1 MGWSDFWNNLLSGGA
16 TVVQES
22 TLPGLDYADPDI
34 DLPGN
39 QNAQNWRRLTQSKS
53 DLSPLTQ
60 ERMQEMALY
69 LSDRN
74 PLAKGIIDVM
84 TAFVVGEGFTV
95 TSKDDN
101 TRKAIDRFWDDGQN
115 DMAQRVE
122 EFTRELAIFGEQL
135 VLAFVNDVS
144 GRVAL
149 VSVDPRTI
157 RSVLP
162 HPMATDRPYA
172 VGLADEERP
181 GERRWVKI
189 ITEDDDPNSD
199 TFGKLVG
206 AAESESLMIG
216 QNQSRPFYQPPVAET
231 GSRLA
236 GCFFFPINKPRSA
249 MRGRSDLLPVA
260 DFVDLYDR
268 LMFDE
273 SERMSFIRTFVWD
286 VKVTGAS
293 PEELVAKA
301 LNDPPPKPGSV
312 KYHNESEEWNA
323 VSPDLNSA
331 DSAITAD
338 MLLALVATGVG
349 LPKLWLNG
357 SMDINRATAQESAD
371 PALKRLTMRQKMV
384 RRAIERM
391 VRFALDTAVTAGAL
405 ADEGDAGIEFTV
417 SAAEMSSRD
426 LERASRSLQTTV
438 QALGMADAANW
449 VDDRTAQEA
458 VVLMLGQLGLD
469 VDLDELRQR
478 IEDQKEEDAE
488 NDQYELPPYLGMGKN
503 PGSDALGQ
511 AMKDGGAGKEAPQTA
526 AQAAQA
532 SGPAA

>member
-1 MGWSDFWNNLLSGGA
+1 MGWSDFFSNLLGA
-16 TVVQES
+16 GTVVVQES
-22 TLPGLDYADPDI
+22 VLPGLDYADPDI

-39 QNAQNWRRLTQSKS
+39 QNAQNWRRLTQTKA

-74 PLAKGIIDVM
+74 PLAKGIVDLM
-84 TAFVVGEGFTV
+84 TSFIVGEGFTV
-95 TSKDDN
+95 TSKDEKVR
-101 TRKAIDRFWDDGQN
+101 TAIDRFWDDGQN

-122 EFTRELAIFGEQL
+122 DFTRELAIYGEQL
-135 VLAFVNDVS
+135 VLAFVNDTS

-157 RSVLP
+157 KSVQP
-162 HPMATDRPYA
+162 HPMATDRAYA
-172 VGLADEERP
+172 VGLTGERADET
-181 GERRWVKI
+181 RWVKI
-189 ITEDDDPNSD
+189 IAEDDDPQSD
-199 TFGKLVG
+199 TFGRLVG
-206 AAESESLMIG
+206 CAEGETIRVG
-216 QNQSRPFYQPPVAET
+216 QNLTQPFYQPPVAEA

-236 GCFFFPINKPRSA
+236 GCFYFPVNKPRGA

-286 VKVTGAS
+286 VKVTGADAQ
-293 PEELVAKA
+293 ELMARA
-301 LNDPPPKPGSV
+301 ASEPPPKPGSV
-312 KYHNESEEWNA
+312 KFHNESEEWSA

-331 DSAITAD
+331 DTQITAD

-371 PALKRLTMRQKMV
+371 PALKRLTMRQRHV

-391 VRFALDTAVTAGAL
+391 VRFALDCAVTAGTL

-417 SAAEMSSRD
+417 STPEMSSRD

-449 VDDRTAQEA
+449 VDDQTAQEA
-458 VVLMLGQLGLD
+458 VVLMLGQLGMD
-469 VDLDELRQR
+469 VDLEELQDR
-478 IEDQKEEDAE
+478 IEKQKAEDAE

-511 AMKDGGAGKEAPQTA
+511 AMKDGGAGKEAAQTA
-526 AQAAQA
+526 AA
-532 SGPAA
+532 PAGRTA

>member
-1 MGWSDFWNNLLSGGA
+1 MGWSDFWSNLLSGGSA
-16 TVVQES
+16 VVQES
-22 TLPGLDYADPDI
+22 ALPGLDYDDPDV

-39 QNAQNWRRLTQSKS
+39 QNAQNWRRLTQATS

-74 PLAKGIIDVM
+74 PLARGIVDLL

-122 EFTRELAIFGEQL
+122 EFTRELSIFGEQL
-135 VLAFVNDVS
+135 VLAFVNDTS

-157 RSVLP
+157 RSVKP
-162 HPMATDRPYA
+162 HPLSTDRPYA
-172 VGLADEERP
+172 VGLTGDNPSEP
-181 GERRWVKI
+181 RWVKI

-206 AAESESLMIG
+206 AAEGETLMIG
-216 QNQSRPFYQPPVAET
+216 QNQTRPFYQPPVAET

-286 VKVTGAS
+286 VKVTGATHD
-293 PEELVAKA
+293 ELATKAAKE
-301 LNDPPPKPGSV
+301 PPPKPGSV
-312 KYHNESEEWNA
+312 KYHNESEEWTA

-331 DSAITAD
+331 DSQITAD

-371 PALKRLTMRQKMV
+371 PALKRLTMRQRYV
-384 RRAIERM
+384 RRAIERI
-391 VRFALDTAVTAGAL
+391 VRFALDSAVTAGTL
-405 ADEGDAGIEFTV
+405 ADPGDAGIEFSV
-417 SAAEMSSRD
+417 STPEMSSRD
-426 LERASRSLQTTV
+426 LGAAAKALQTTI
-438 QALGMADAANW
+438 QGLGMADAANW
-449 VDDRTAQEA
+449 VDDQTAQEA
-458 VVLMLGQLGLD
+458 VVLMLGQLGID
-469 VDLDELRQR
+469 IKLDELRKR
-478 IEDQKEEDAE
+478 IEAQKEEDAE
-488 NDQYELPPYLGMGKN
+488 NDEYELPPYLGMGKN

-526 AQAAQA
+526 AQAAA
-532 SGPAA
+532 AAGPAA